1 MDQEAPSPAGVLPDP
16 GPACTPTPSATPP
29 HGPTEVSSPP
39 AAGRSRLMEKRYFAQ
54 LAQQQVGGLV
64 VKILTLLRSRSMKL
78 LQLQLVGAASCWGLD
93 GGP

>member
-1 MDQEAPSPAGVLPDP
+1 
-16 GPACTPTPSATPP
+16 
-29 HGPTEVSSPP
+29 
-39 AAGRSRLMEKRYFAQ
+39 MEKRYFAQ